1 MKQIS
6 IIIPCF
12 NEEENLKHIF
22 KKSENLFGKNNDIEV
37 ILVDNGST
45 DNTYEMLRD
54 ILNGQQHFIKVVRV
68 KSNIGY
74 GHGIMSGVNSASGE
88 VIAWTHADLQ
98 TDPGDLLEGL
108 KMLREISNPEKALRI
123 YNIFCRIQ
131 FFFTMIIELKLSFM
145 DCRGNA

>member
-22 KKSENLFGKNNDIEV
+22 EKSENIFGKNNDIEV

-54 ILNGQQHFIKVVRV
+54 MLNDQQH
-68 KSNIGY
+68 
-74 GHGIMSGVNSASGE
+74 
-88 VIAWTHADLQ
+88 
-98 TDPGDLLEGL
+98 
-108 KMLREISNPEKALRI
+108 LRI
-123 YNIFCRIQ
+123 CLRAHY
-131 FFFTMIIELKLSFM
+131 
-145 DCRGNA
+145 